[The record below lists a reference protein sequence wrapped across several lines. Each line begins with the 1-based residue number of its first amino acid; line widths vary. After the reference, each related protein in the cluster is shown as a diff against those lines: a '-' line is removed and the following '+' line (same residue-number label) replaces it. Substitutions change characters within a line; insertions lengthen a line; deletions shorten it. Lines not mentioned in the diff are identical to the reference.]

1 MEFVPNR
8 IKRRIPT
15 EVEGIGK
22 LRPYLEPGKRRSK
35 YITGQTPSTGKL
47 VPSLR
52 AAIEKVG
59 LKDGMTISFHHHL
72 RNGDLVLPQVMAEIA
87 AMGIRDL
94 TLCASSLSKNHAC
107 LIDYIRLGV
116 ITGIETS
123 GMRGELAEA
132 ISRECILPK
141 PVVFKTHGGRARSIE
156 RGERRIDV
164 AFIGASCCDNM
175 GNMNG
180 CLGPS
185 AFGSMG
191 YAKVDARFAKKVV
204 AITDHLVPYPA
215 NPISI
220 PQTAVDCVVQV
231 ERIGDPQLISQGATR
246 KTRNPVELAI
256 ADYASQVIIAAG
268 LVKNGFSYQA
278 GSGGISLAVARYLK
292 DYMKANGIKGSFA
305 SGGIKIGRA
314 SCRERV

>member
-94 TLCASSLSKNHAC
+94 TLCASSLSKNHTC

-191 YAKVDARFAKKVV
+191 YAKVDARFAKRWW
-204 AITDHLVPYPA
+204 PS
-215 NPISI
+215 PIIWCPIRPTPSAS
-220 PQTAVDCVVQV
+220 PRRRWTAWCRWSGSATPSLSARGLPVRPGTRWSWPSQT
-231 ERIGDPQLISQGATR
+231 T
-246 KTRNPVELAI
+246 PV
-256 ADYASQVIIAAG
+256 
-268 LVKNGFSYQA
+268 
-278 GSGGISLAVARYLK
+278 R
-292 DYMKANGIKGSFA
+292 
-305 SGGIKIGRA
+305 
-314 SCRERV
+314 